1 MSPHGC
7 YVRHYRKAGV
17 LGEVFGLCYF
27 DGVLVIY
34 SLPAYQLVAPTILPW
49 GNIELG
55 GLKLPPDAVACG
67 WALTIRD
74 PFTPQSTP
82 PHQRR
87 EHQK

>member
-1 MSPHGC
+1 M
-7 YVRHYRKAGV
+7 
-17 LGEVFGLCYF
+17 F
-27 DGVLVIY
+27 DTTAKQEYWARCLDCATLMAFW
-34 SLPAYQLVAPTILPW
+34 SFTLSRLPALQLVAPTILPW